1 MSSWSSGQTHCLGG
15 SSHSYCENTWVR
27 TTVSPSAC
35 ANGYYQHF
43 TNHDSQWFCSFLQR
57 FRPKMRESVQSFT
70 GSSLQRRE
78 AWSFTAVSMPA
89 ITAFWS
95 AQSTKINP
103 KTFSGGVRLSQL
115 FQLFCHKQTN
125 CYLIVH
131 PNQSIKLSELQVIS
145 LCIPVLFLPRVE
157 TPGETHFS
165 PPMFMKESFLNKN
178 VCLRATN
185 KRRSDHG
192 SCTSVFRQYSQFSCI
207 IFELGGSDGFSW
219 NFHFPHKFV
228 FLNHYEK
235 KLVHPLS

>member
-1 MSSWSSGQTHCLGG
+1 MDTISISPIMIHSGFAPFCNDSDQ
-15 SSHSYCENTWVR
+15 R
-27 TTVSPSAC
+27 C
-35 ANGYYQHF
+35 ANLYRASQGARCSAVKLGVLQLYLCQQSLLSDLLNQRKSTPKHF
-43 TNHDSQWFCSFLQR
+43 L
-57 FRPKMRESVQSFT
+57 E
-70 GSSLQRRE
+70 
-78 AWSFTAVSMPA
+78 
-89 ITAFWS
+89 
-95 AQSTKINP
+95 
-103 KTFSGGVRLSQL
+103 GVRLSQL

-207 IFELGGSDGFSW
+207 IFELGGSDGFS
-219 NFHFPHKFV
+219 
-228 FLNHYEK
+228 
-235 KLVHPLS
+235 